1 MTKIFLKKRNYQAF
15 VKLENKDKLSIELK
29 DLEFSVRAMN
39 SLSNQGIKNLG
50 ELIVYTEH
58 DLKSFPNMGRTSIEE
73 IKNKLED
80 FSLYLGMNLDPA
92 NFEDNRN
99 TEEPQN
105 KEWTEVSRT
114 LLLELIKDFNEIPL
128 PLRAKNAL
136 LNLGCNF
143 VGDIISLNKVTA
155 WHRKLVSR
163 GNPEAGHDHQGHDH
177 QGHHQGLD
185 HQGHDPHLFFIVDK
199 IANFCAPQAD
209 KFFFLVSKI
218 VKFCAPQ
225 ADKIFSL

>member
-1 MTKIFLKKRNYQAF
+1 MTKIFLKKRNYQAL

-73 IKNKLED
+73 IKNILED

-92 NFEDNRN
+92 NFEDNKN
-99 TEEPQN
+99 TEGPQK

-128 PLRAKNAL
+128 PMK
-136 LNLGCNF
+136 
-143 VGDIISLNKVTA
+143 S
-155 WHRKLVSR
+155 
-163 GNPEAGHDHQGHDH
+163 
-177 QGHHQGLD
+177 
-185 HQGHDPHLFFIVDK
+185 
-199 IANFCAPQAD
+199 
-209 KFFFLVSKI
+209 
-218 VKFCAPQ
+218 
-225 ADKIFSL
+225 